1 MYKPAEYIT
10 YVYKQELR
18 IHADQQRMFCFMA
31 NARYRNAKTTAV
43 ISGSCSNSELK
54 FITD

>member
-18 IHADQQRMFCFMA
+18 IHADQQTMFCFIA